1 MKVSFVSILTTAA
14 IVISTVQCTSY
25 SLWSAERRSGRV
37 KCIPYTQQ
45 QRESVMGNVDR
56 MIKSHYSGKANPY
69 PDLDIFRKTYAG
81 MTHEQF
87 SLGLTR
93 IFNKMRDKHTAF
105 YKSGP
110 YGCFSVTTGL
120 RFQLVDDSLGS
131 PTPPKVRVVG
141 MTNTPKILNLIGN
154 VLSTVDIGDELLTVN
169 GMPFNEWYKQ
179 NKFILGFGAN
189 DSGGQRGAFKYL
201 DKISGSS
208 NILPEDDSIT
218 FQLRRLR
225 GKQAIYTVTV
235 PYVAFYSDECWSL
248 SSNLYEELNSI
259 ASPEIPAPTSFIQK
273 RSVSGND
280 TSLLGDRYRR
290 NLFDIRG
297 NSGGSIPAADGIIQL
312 FKPDVTASQFRYL
325 KNDVTKDLFYKGPKS
340 KSPWSKAWRATSDIS
355 RYSGFGSMEDSS
367 VSNTFGQAYFNPVG
381 VYTNGACYSACEVFA
396 AHIQDYGIGTVFG
409 EDETTGG
416 GGANVFFSDDEYFID
431 RPLQYIADPFTKKLT
446 GKNPSHKFYTRISVG
461 ARQLIRGGN
470 YAGQLVEDEG
480 VKSDVIVRSTID
492 DILPGGKGISAY
504 DRIANYLGDV
514 AKRQMDGKTYF
525 ISEPYSEFVSD
536 ESIDIPFVAS
546 GVDEIIVVHQG
557 EQLGRWQGELSA
569 LHQDCEITVKTP
581 TGLQD
586 HLVTY
591 IGKKRGKQVFKT
603 YRAITKVP
611 TSNDRVSMMIADSY
625 TVSGPSSGVGVYN
638 FGSMSE
644 QEGWNFNDGKWII
657 GDGISDYSGYMY
669 SIVRVWLTAP
679 VDSTISVSLDAVI
692 DAYEDEGYFS
702 LDMMDDFGEIFSM
715 VSSTSDNGL
724 TQYQPVTERNR
735 VIKGTYSFT
744 VTTEEFSLDMNF
756 ISYGMESPFSVKVNS
771 IVITKDWTTF

>member
-1 MKVSFVSILTTAA
+1 MLLIETIRDLLVGQLKDTDA
-14 IVISTVQCTSY
+14 I
-25 SLWSAERRSGRV
+25 
-37 KCIPYTQQ
+37 
-45 QRESVMGNVDR
+45 
-56 MIKSHYSGKANPY
+56 
-69 PDLDIFRKTYAG
+69 
-81 MTHEQF
+81 
-87 SLGLTR
+87 
-93 IFNKMRDKHTAF
+93 
-105 YKSGP
+105 
-110 YGCFSVTTGL
+110 
-120 RFQLVDDSLGS
+120 
-131 PTPPKVRVVG
+131 
-141 MTNTPKILNLIGN
+141 
-154 VLSTVDIGDELLTVN
+154 
-169 GMPFNEWYKQ
+169 
-179 NKFILGFGAN
+179 
-189 DSGGQRGAFKYL
+189 
-201 DKISGSS
+201 
-208 NILPEDDSIT
+208 
-218 FQLRRLR
+218 
-225 GKQAIYTVTV
+225 
-235 PYVAFYSDECWSL
+235 
-248 SSNLYEELNSI
+248 
-259 ASPEIPAPTSFIQK
+259 
-273 RSVSGND
+273 
-280 TSLLGDRYRR
+280 
-290 NLFDIRG
+290 LFDIRG

-367 VSNTFGQAYFNPVG
+367 VSNTFGQASS
-381 VYTNGACYSACEVFA
+381 TAI
-396 AHIQDYGIGTVFG
+396 H
-409 EDETTGG
+409 
-416 GGANVFFSDDEYFID
+416 
-431 RPLQYIADPFTKKLT
+431 RRPFTKKLT

-492 DILPGGKGISAY
+492 DILPG
-504 DRIANYLGDV
+504 V
-514 AKRQMDGKTYF
+514 
-525 ISEPYSEFVSD
+525 EFVSD

-569 LHQDCEITVKTP
+569 LHQDCEITVKTSDRTAGSSGYVYRKE
-581 TGLQD
+581 TG
-586 HLVTY
+586 
-591 IGKKRGKQVFKT
+591 GKQVFKT